1 MNIIINQLDGSDTE
15 YTDRGYVGGKNS
27 ITNILWCCIAKSEKY
42 LYLFDILNSNKKYKS
57 YLESM
62 LEGIHNYIEHVDGNL
77 SFGNKVEVNK
87 DNNTLE
93 HNKLTIESS
102 RKILI
107 D

>member
-1 MNIIINQLDGSDTE
+1 MLVVKIQ
-15 YTDRGYVGGKNS
+15 
-27 ITNILWCCIAKSEKY
+27 ITGIFYDVVLQNPKKY

-93 HNKLTIESS
+93 LANLLLNQVEKNIN
-102 RKILI
+102 RIQVNV
-107 D
+107 